1 MKGIDSK
8 IFKFSV
14 ATILTKIKKYF
25 LIIFCLFLMHIALF
39 FIYINIFFSSNER
52 HSLSVYF
59 KAKILSHYEFTSDI
73 KVKKNINGKE
83 FVLGAKYMR
92 DALNDPFIKPDIDSL
107 INTTRRFFFISS
119 SVYIFLLYFVF
130 TRHLTVKTEFKS
142 SELDA
147 PKISFEPP
155 AQNILA
161 EKNSSKKS
169 INENS
174 LSGKALKNALENPA
188 VDLIR
193 QSEVREKSDSH
204 IDKNIIADEGLTE
217 EDFLL

>member
-8 IFKFSV
+8 IFKFYV
-14 ATILTKIKKYF
+14 AEMQAIIKKCF
-25 LIIFCLFLMHIALF
+25 LIITCLFLMQIALF
-39 FIYINIFFSSNER
+39 FIYINISFSSNER

-59 KAKILSHYEFTSDI
+59 QAEILSHYEFTSDI
-73 KVKKNINGKE
+73 KVKKNINGKN

-119 SVYIFLLYFVF
+119 SVYIFFLYFVF
-130 TRHLTVKTEFKS
+130 TRNLTVKTEFKNR
-142 SELDA
+142 ENEA
-147 PKISFEPP
+147 QKIPFEPP
-155 AQNILA
+155 TRNILA
-161 EKNSSKKS
+161 AKKSSKKS

-174 LSGKALKNALENPA
+174 LSGKALKNALEIPA
-188 VDLIR
+188 ADLIR
-193 QSEVREKSDSH
+193 QPEVREKSDSH